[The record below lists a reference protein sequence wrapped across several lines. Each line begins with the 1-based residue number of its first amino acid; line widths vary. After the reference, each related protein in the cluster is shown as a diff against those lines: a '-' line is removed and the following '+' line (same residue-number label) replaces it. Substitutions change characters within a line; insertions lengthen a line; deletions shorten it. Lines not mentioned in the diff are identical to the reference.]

1 MGLELQQT
9 ETGNFYT
16 MSFFFR
22 WQKITADSW
31 TLNSKLEQISKNAA
45 HLNFIAGSR
54 LP

>member
-9 ETGNFYT
+9 ETERFYDEL
-16 MSFFFR
+16 FFR
-22 WQKITADSW
+22 WQKITADCFW
-31 TLNSKLEQISKNAA
+31 TLNGKLEWISKNAA